1 MKGVLIVNG
10 FLNGDKYYDIYNL
23 LVNAFKTRNV
33 QLDIVKSSEISGKED
48 LPFLPDF
55 VMFWDKDYYLAEKLE
70 RQGLK
75 LFNSASGMIL
85 CDNKILTY
93 SELEKHGIAHPETI
107 VAPKTFD
114 TVGYTSLDFVDK
126 AVEKLGLPIII
137 KEAYGSFG
145 AQVYLAENAQKAK
158 EIVEK
163 IAPKEF
169 VFQQFIKTSRGRDL
183 RINVVG
189 DTEVATVYRYSE
201 KDFRSNITLGG
212 NKQPYSPNDAQ
223 KQVAINAVKAL
234 GLDFAGVDVMFGEND
249 QPIVCEVNSN
259 PHFKST
265 LECTGVDLASSIAD
279 YVIGKLC

>member
-10 FLNGDKYYDIYNL
+10 FLNGDKYYGVYDL

-33 QLDIVKSSEISGKED
+33 QLDIVKSDEIRGIED
-48 LPFLPDF
+48 FSFTPDF
-55 VMFWDKDYYLAEKLE
+55 ALFWDKDYYLAEKLQ

-75 LFNSASGMIL
+75 LFNSANGMIL

-93 SELEKHGIAHPETI
+93 RELEKHGIAYPKTI
-107 VAPKTFD
+107 VAPKTFE
-114 TVGYTSLDFVDK
+114 TVGYSNLSFVEK

-145 AQVYLAENAQKAK
+145 AQVYMAETIERAK
-158 EIVEK
+158 EVVNK

-169 VFQQFIKTSRGRDL
+169 VFQEFIKASKGKDL

-189 DTEVATVYRYSE
+189 DQVIATVYRYNAN
-201 KDFRSNITLGG
+201 DFRSNITLGG
-212 NKQPYSPNDAQ
+212 DKQNYTPNQ
-223 KQVAINAVKAL
+223 NQREIAIKAVKAL

-249 QPIVCEVNSN
+249 TPIVCEVNSN

-265 LECTGVDLASSIAD
+265 LECTGIDLAEKIAD
-279 YVIGKLC
+279 YVIQKIC

>member
-1 MKGVLIVNG
+1 MKGALIVNG
-10 FLNGDKYYDIYNL
+10 FLNGDKYYGVYEL

-33 QLDIVKSSEISGKED
+33 QLDIIKSDEIRGIED
-48 LPFLPDF
+48 FSVVPDF
-55 VMFWDKDYYLAEKLE
+55 VLFWDKDYYLAEKLE

-75 LFNSASGMIL
+75 LFNSASAMVL

-93 SELEKHGIAHPETI
+93 RELEKNGIPYPKTI
-107 VAPKTFD
+107 VAPKTFEA
-114 TVGYTSLDFVDK
+114 VGYTSLQFVVNS
-126 AVEKLGLPIII
+126 VEKLGLPIVI

-145 AQVYLAENAQKAK
+145 GQVYLAETINQAK

-169 VFQQFIKTSRGRDL
+169 VFQEFIKTSRGRDL

-189 DTEVATVYRYSE
+189 DTEIATVYRSNAN
-201 KDFRSNITLGG
+201 DFRSNITLGG
-212 NKQPYSPNDAQ
+212 DKAKYTPNEKQR
-223 KQVAINAVKAL
+223 KIAIKAVKAL

-249 QPIVCEVNSN
+249 EPIVCEVNSN

-265 LECTGVDLASSIAD
+265 LECTGVDLALNIAD
-279 YVIGKLC
+279 YVIQKLC